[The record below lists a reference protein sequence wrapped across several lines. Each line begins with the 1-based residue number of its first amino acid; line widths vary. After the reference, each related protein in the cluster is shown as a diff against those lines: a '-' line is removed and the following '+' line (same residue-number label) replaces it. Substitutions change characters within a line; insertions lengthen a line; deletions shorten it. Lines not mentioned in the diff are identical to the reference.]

1 MGVSGNRLV
10 NRFIVTGIT
19 IVVLFSAVWVLGS
32 SSTDYAVIHTLD
44 IDSSS
49 TSFSESFTLTVG
61 PLSWWRIH
69 VLELREQY
77 SGTERVANLT
87 ITINAELAVNGAEA
101 EGFTRSID
109 SIRGGFSSEYQLIL
123 PQNLLHIGENIVTLT
138 YHIEV
143 EGRIEQA
150 SSVELVYSGYRIR
163 TI

>member
-10 NRFIVTGIT
+10 NRFTVTGIT
-19 IVVLFSAVWVLGS
+19 IMVLFSAFWVLGS
-32 SSTDYAVIHTLD
+32 RSTDYGVIDTLD
-44 IDSSS
+44 IDSSA
-49 TSFSESFTLTVG
+49 TSFFESFTVTVG

-69 VLELREQY
+69 MLELREEY
-77 SGTERVANLT
+77 SGTESVANIT
-87 ITINAELAVNGAEA
+87 ITITAELAVNGAEA
-101 EGFTRSID
+101 EGFTHYID
-109 SIRGGFSSEYQLIL
+109 TQGSFSSEYQLIL